1 MKRTFS
7 KRLAQLLAVSLFIS
21 CFTGVFAPKSSAAV
35 STPVKVWE
43 TRGDKSKLISAEPDV
58 AFTADTNPMDLTI
71 NVNENKTYQS
81 MDGFGASMTDSSAWL
96 IANKLTQPARD
107 NLMQTLFDRNS
118 GVGFSYV
125 RVPMGAN
132 DFSLSNYTYDD
143 MPPGQTD
150 ENLDHFSIDHDSAY
164 MIPVLQQALAINP
177 QLKIMATPW
186 TAPAWMKTNGALN
199 KGQLKP
205 EYYDVYAQYFVKFIQ
220 AYANEG
226 LPIDAITLQNEP
238 HFEPSGYPGMRMEP
252 SDQANFVKNS
262 LGPAFQAAGIQTK
275 IIVWDHNWDE
285 PNYPIDVLNDPQAKA
300 YIAGSAFHA
309 YAGIVDNQAFVHD
322 QHPDKD
328 IYFTE
333 SSGGEFANVFGANV
347 VWDVQNLVIGAT
359 RNWAKT
365 SLKWNFALDE
375 AHGPTNGGCA
385 DCRGIVTINQ
395 QTGDVT
401 YNEEFYSLGQASK
414 FIAPGAVRIQSNT
427 FGNGSIEDVAF
438 KNVDGS
444 KVLVAL
450 NSSKQAKAFKVRWG
464 SQSFTYTLEAG
475 AVASFVWE
483 GTQQGDVLANPY
495 SKLEAEDFDSMN
507 DVQTAITPDAG
518 GGKAVGQT
526 SEGSYIAFNNVEFVN
541 GTASLKVRAA
551 VEEDAQL
558 EFKLDSPTGRTIGS
572 IDLAPSTGAGATP
585 QWVTSTAPIDSVTGT
600 HTLYVLFH
608 GKANVNWLQFSF
620 DVFQDTLNY
629 MSLSG
634 GLEAGTLEGWNESVP
649 NGQASAHK
657 ADSDGPRSGS
667 YKLTYYAGADYQQS
681 TSHVVKVP
689 NGTYRASVWYQKG
702 SNTNVQLNAKN
713 YGGADLSAPA
723 STTDY
728 VGQWTQLVIP
738 NIQVSNGLVEIGVSA
753 TNKGG
758 EWAAFDDF
766 ELFRTTSKA
775 PAAERGTAAPAVPT
789 NVTAQVDQGNNIVLQ
804 WDAVPQAE
812 GYKIYRSALDS
823 ASVTGAVYD
832 EFQEIGIAP
841 ASSAS
846 YSDLGLRGDSTFYY
860 RVTAFNGTGE
870 SIASDRAF
878 ATTDP
883 GNDAQA
889 PAAPTGL
896 KAESGVGQIKL
907 AWEPNLESDFVKYNI
922 YRDGTKIASV
932 SPATVTT
939 YTVKNLIAGVNYS
952 FTVTAVDQAGNESA
966 HSVAQIAAS
975 QAVGTLVPLP
985 NMDFETGSMD
995 QWSEWHPGQQPLAA
1009 FVDND
1014 GPRGQ
1019 YKLTHWGG
1027 SDYQQSTYRTL
1038 QLPNGMYK
1046 AQVWVRTGGG
1056 QNTFQMEVK
1065 NYGGSQK
1072 NKDLRSA
1079 SGASWTAFAIDNI
1092 KVTNGQLEIGVFS
1105 DAKGGNWA
1113 AIDDFEIFSYAPAMP
1128 TGLQAVAGDA
1138 QATLQWTANTEY
1150 DIASYNVYQ
1159 DGNLVDNVTGQSV
1172 TIPSLVNGQAYS
1184 FKVSALDT
1192 DGNESFSSTPVTV
1205 TPQAAVVPPDNGN
1218 GNGNGEGNGTGN
1230 GEGNGTGNGEGNGTG
1245 TGNGTGGG
1253 VIVGPAQ
1260 QPTVKYANGIS
1271 TISQLDV
1278 KTSTAAGAVTA
1289 AVYVPASIVQ
1299 EAANHNPVSSIVVHV
1314 SEQAKAEELA
1324 VTLPVASLQAI
1335 SKLKPDVS
1343 ITVQWGGVSY
1353 ELPLAA
1359 GASNLAQT
1367 GSQAELTVRITPA
1380 SSADQKKWEQ
1390 AVKQAGGSMLT
1401 PAVSFSVF
1409 VKDGGRTQ
1417 EITSF
1422 GKHHVKRT
1430 LILGQGTNAE
1440 HAVGVTMDQSGQLQ
1454 FVPTTFGKQ
1463 QDGTVQASLQN
1474 NHNSGYAVIQL
1485 EKTFSDIA
1493 THWAKGSIESLASKL
1508 IVTGATEDTFQPQRT
1523 VTRAEWVAL
1532 LVRTLGLEQKA
1543 GTTAAF
1549 SDVKADQWF
1558 DGAVGAAVEAKLVQG
1573 FEDGSFRPNAPV
1585 TREQMVVSLANA
1597 LAFANKAQAA
1607 GDAAS
1612 VASLKDGQ
1620 DVAEWAVPALQQL
1633 LESGIVSGTPQGF
1646 FYPKNNATR
1655 AEAAVMIDH
1664 LLQQLNS

>member
-1 MKRTFS
+1 MKRNFS
-7 KRLAQLLAVSLFIS
+7 KPLAQLLVVSLIIT

-35 STPVKVWE
+35 GTQVKVWE
-43 TRGDKSKLISAEPDV
+43 TRGDKSKLINAEQDLV
-58 AFTADTNPMDLTI
+58 FVNDTNPMDLTI

-81 MDGFGASMTDSSAWL
+81 MEGFGASMTDSSAWL
-96 IANKLTQPARD
+96 IANRLDQTARD
-107 NLMQTLFDRNS
+107 NLMHTLFDRNS

-143 MPPGQTD
+143 MPSGQTD
-150 ENLDHFSIDHDSAY
+150 ENLDHFSIAHDSAY

-177 QLKIMATPW
+177 ELKVMATPW

-226 LPIDAITLQNEP
+226 IPIDAITLQNEP
-238 HFEPSGYPGMRMEP
+238 HFEPAGYPGMRMEP

-309 YAGIVDNQAFVHD
+309 YAGTVENQAFVHD

-438 KNVDGS
+438 KNPDGS
-444 KVLVAL
+444 KVLMAL
-450 NSSKQAKAFKVRWG
+450 NSSKQAKTFKVRWG

-475 AVASFVWE
+475 AVVSFVWN
-483 GTQQGDVLANPY
+483 GTQQGDVLVNPY

-507 DVQTAITPDAG
+507 NVQTAITPDAG
-518 GGKAVGQT
+518 GGSAVGQT
-526 SEGSYIAFNNVEFVN
+526 SEGSYIAFNNVEFVS
-541 GTASLKVRAA
+541 GTTSLKVRAA
-551 VEEDAQL
+551 VEADAQL
-558 EFKLDSPTGRTIGS
+558 EFKLDSPTGRTIGTL
-572 IDLAPSTGAGATP
+572 DLAPSGGAGAAQ
-585 QWVTSTAPIDSVTGT
+585 QWVTRTAQIDSVTGT

-608 GKANVNWLQFSF
+608 GNASVNWLQFSF

-629 MSLSG
+629 MSLYG
-634 GLEAGTLEGWNESVP
+634 GLEAGNLEGWNETVP
-649 NGQASAHK
+649 SGQASAQK
-657 ADSDGPRSGS
+657 ADNDNPRSGS
-667 YKLTYYAGADYQQS
+667 YKLTYYAGTDYQQS
-681 TSHVVKVP
+681 TSHIVKVP
-689 NGTYRASVWYQKG
+689 NGTYRASVWFQKG
-702 SNTNVQLNAKN
+702 SNTNVQLDAKN
-713 YGGADLSAPA
+713 YGGADLSASA
-723 STTDY
+723 GTTDY
-728 VGQWTQLVIP
+728 VGQWKQLVIP
-738 NIQVSNGLVEIGVSA
+738 EIRVSNGQVEIGVSA

-766 ELFRTTSKA
+766 ELFRTTTKA
-775 PAAERGTAAPAVPT
+775 PAAERGTAAPSTPT
-789 NVTAQVDQGNNIVLQ
+789 NVSAQVDQGYNINLQ

-812 GYKIYRSALDS
+812 GYKVYRSALDS

-841 ASSAS
+841 TGSTS
-846 YSDLGLRGDSTFYY
+846 YTDLGLRGDSTFYY
-860 RVTAFNGTGE
+860 RVAAFNATGE
-870 SIASDRAF
+870 SIASDRVF
-878 ATTDP
+878 ATTDS
-883 GNDAQA
+883 GKDAQA
-889 PAAPTGL
+889 PAAPVGL
-896 KAESGVGQIKL
+896 KADSGIEQVKL
-907 AWEPNLESDFVKYNI
+907 SWEPSLESDFAKYNI
-922 YRDGTKIASV
+922 YRNGLKIASV
-932 SPATVTT
+932 SPATVST
-939 YTVKNLIAGVNYS
+939 YTVKNLVAGVNYN

-966 HSVAQIAAS
+966 PSAPVSAAS
-975 QAVGTLVPLP
+975 QATGTLVPLP
-985 NMDFETGSMD
+985 NMDFETGTLD
-995 QWSEWHPGQQPLAA
+995 QWSEWHPGTQPLAGY
-1009 FVDND
+1009 VDND

-1019 YKLTHWGG
+1019 YKLTHWAG
-1027 SDYQQSTYRTL
+1027 SDYLQSTYRTVH
-1038 QLPNGMYK
+1038 LPNGTYK
-1046 AQVWVRTGGG
+1046 VQVWVRTGGG
-1056 QNTFQMEVK
+1056 QNTFQLEVK

-1079 SGASWTAFAIDNI
+1079 SGGSWTAFAIDNI
-1092 KVTNGQLEIGVFS
+1092 KVTNGQMELGVFS

-1113 AIDDFEIFSYAPAMP
+1113 AIDDFEIYSYAPATP
-1128 TGLQAVAGDA
+1128 AGLQATGGDA

-1159 DGNLVDNVTGQSV
+1159 DGQFVQNVTGQSV
-1172 TIPSLVNGQAYS
+1172 VIPSLTNGQTYS
-1184 FKVSALDT
+1184 FTVSAVDT
-1192 DGNESFSSTPVTV
+1192 DGNESFASAPVPV
-1205 TPQAAVVPPDNGN
+1205 TPQAADNGN
-1218 GNGNGEGNGTGN
+1218 GNGNGNGS
-1230 GEGNGTGNGEGNGTG
+1230 GEGNGNGSGNGSGNGNG
-1245 TGNGTGGG
+1245 SGEGSGNGSSSSGQTS
-1253 VIVGPAQ
+1253 
-1260 QPTVKYANGIS
+1260 QPTVKYANGVS
-1271 TISQLDV
+1271 TISQLEV
-1278 KTSTAAGAVTA
+1278 KTNTAAGVATA
-1289 AVYVPASIVQ
+1289 DVQVPASIVQ
-1299 EAANHNPVSSIVVHV
+1299 EAASHNPVSSIAVHV
-1314 SEQAKAEELA
+1314 NEQTKADELN
-1324 VTLPVASLQAI
+1324 VSLPIASLQAI
-1335 SKLKPDVS
+1335 LKSKQELS
-1343 ITVQWGGVSY
+1343 IRVQWGAVAY

-1359 GASNLAQT
+1359 VASDLEKA
-1367 GSQAELTVRITPA
+1367 GPQAMLTIRITPA
-1380 SSADQKKWEQ
+1380 GAADQKKWEQ
-1390 AVKQAGGSMLT
+1390 AVKQLGGSMLS
-1401 PAVSFSVF
+1401 PATSFSVI
-1409 VKDGGRTQ
+1409 VKDGDQ
-1417 EITSF
+1417 AKELTSF
-1422 GKHHVKRT
+1422 GQHHVTRT
-1430 LILGQGTNAE
+1430 ITLGKGTASE

-1454 FVPTTFGKQ
+1454 FVPTTFEKQ
-1463 QDGTVQASLQN
+1463 QDGTMQASLQN
-1474 NHNSGYAVIQL
+1474 NHNSSYAVITL
-1485 EKTFSDIA
+1485 EKTFSDIP

-1532 LVRTLGLEQKA
+1532 LVRTLGLEQHA
-1543 GTTAAF
+1543 ETTAAF
-1549 SDVKADQWF
+1549 SDVSADQWF
-1558 DGAVGAAVEAKLVQG
+1558 AGAVGAAVNAKLVQG
-1573 FEDGSFRPNAPV
+1573 FEDGTFRPNASV
-1585 TREQMVVSLANA
+1585 TREQMAVSLANA
-1597 LAFANKAQAA
+1597 LAFAKHSQAA
-1607 GDAAS
+1607 GNAAN
-1612 VASLKDGQ
+1612 VAGLKDGQ
-1620 DVAEWAVPALQQL
+1620 EVAAWAVPALQQL
-1633 LESGIVSGTPQGF
+1633 LESGIVSGTPQGY
-1646 FYPKNNATR
+1646 FYPKNDATR